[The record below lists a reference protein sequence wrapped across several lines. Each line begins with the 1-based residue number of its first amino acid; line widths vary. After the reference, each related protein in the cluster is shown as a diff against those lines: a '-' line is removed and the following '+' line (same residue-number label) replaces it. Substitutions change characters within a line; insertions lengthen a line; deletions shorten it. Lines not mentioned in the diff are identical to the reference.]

1 MPSEGSA
8 VEEVQ
13 GVGSTVAGTVSGM
26 SAQRAAGPYS
36 VGDGGTMTG
45 VGGQDFGHVCCA
57 TLLLT
62 LSDSRALR

>member
-1 MPSEGSA
+1 MLAEGPA
-8 VEEVQ
+8 EEKLQ
-13 GVGSTVAGTVSGM
+13 RFGSTVVGAVSGM

-36 VGDGGTMTG
+36 AGYGGTVTG